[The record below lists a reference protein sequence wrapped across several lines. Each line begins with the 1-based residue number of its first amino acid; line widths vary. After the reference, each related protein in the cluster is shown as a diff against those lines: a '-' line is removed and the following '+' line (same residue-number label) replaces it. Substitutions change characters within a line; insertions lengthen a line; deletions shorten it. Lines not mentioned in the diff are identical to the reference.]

1 MSQVDMVGDTL
12 AKLEPASS
20 KSTGTKRRAG
30 QQQPGRKRRWVAA
43 VVLVAAIVVTV
54 VVVQSQPGAPPPA
67 ARVARVALPPPA
79 SATAPATIFSQ
90 DQWVS
95 DPAVLIDGHRTYLY
109 TTGLGKFVAPHI
121 PVRVMNGTTTLAQP
135 TDAMPTL
142 PSWSWGWL
150 WAPDVMKVSS
160 HRYVMWFSSEDVNRT
175 NPDGVYSECIGNAT
189 SDNPLGPFVPAAAP
203 VICQQWGSIDPRIFT
218 AADGKHWILWKAD
231 NNADHAQ
238 VIPTT
243 IWSQRL
249 GPTGTTLLGQP
260 KQIAAATQP
269 WEQGLIE
276 APDLV
281 RTGNKY
287 YLFFSGNS
295 SNQPTAG
302 IGYQTCKGVQGPCT
316 DTRTTPLLTGNAQGQ
331 GPSEESLFTRNG
343 VTWLLYTPTAIYQPY
358 QYPYMAVARVAFG
371 PHGPYLAQFDGKT
384 PSRP

>member
-1 MSQVDMVGDTL
+1 MVGDTL
-12 AKLEPASS
+12 SDVEPTAS
-20 KSTGTKRRAG
+20 KTTRTKRRSGPQRARRRRRRLAG
-30 QQQPGRKRRWVAA
+30 VVVVVVAIA
-43 VVLVAAIVVTV
+43 VTITV
-54 VVVQSQPGAPPPA
+54 VVRSQPTGPAPA
-67 ARVARVALPPPA
+67 ARVALPPPA
-79 SATAPATIFSQ
+79 STTTPATIYSP

-95 DPAVLIDGHRTYLY
+95 DPAVLVEGPRTYLY

-150 WAPDVMKVSS
+150 WAPAVVKVSS
-160 HRYVMWFSSEDVNRT
+160 HHYVMWFSTEDVHRT

-189 SDNPLGPFVPAAAP
+189 SDSPLGPFIPAAAP
-203 VICQQWGSIDPRIFT
+203 VVCQQWGSIDPRIFT
-218 AADGKHWILWKAD
+218 AANGARWMIWKAD
-231 NNADHAQ
+231 NNADHTQ

-260 KQIAAATQP
+260 TQIAVATQP

-281 RTGNKY
+281 QSGNKY

-295 SNQPTAG
+295 SNQPKAG
-302 IGYQTCKGVQGPCT
+302 IGYQTCNGPQGPCT
-316 DTRTTPLLTGNAQGQ
+316 DTRTTPFVTANAQGQ

-358 QYPYMAVARVAFG
+358 QYPYMAVARVVFG
-371 PHGPYLAQFDGKT
+371 RKGPYLAQFDGKI
-384 PSRP
+384 PG